1 MNNVVRN
8 LAERIQ
14 RVILIVDGATFVR
27 LGISG
32 IFARKN
38 VVTIVMLVTCVTK

>member
-1 MNNVVRN
+1 MKNVVRN
-8 LAERIQ
+8 LAEGIQ
-14 RVILIVDGATFVR
+14 RVILVVGGATFAR

-32 IFARKN
+32 IFAGKN